1 MSLPLYYVADLSRLP
16 PVDVNHCDVSAILA
30 ELQYLRAEVRA
41 MGQLSDEMAVLR
53 QEISQLRQLKAEF
66 NDVRNDF
73 AKMSGD
79 KEEFPLLPGH
89 AAEAGDQDIVADE
102 AGSAGPTRVAG
113 SQLFTDHARQLKDVG
128 IKQLAG
134 NKRSSGISI

>member
-1 MSLPLYYVADLSRLP
+1 M
-16 PVDVNHCDVSAILA
+16 
-30 ELQYLRAEVRA
+30 
-41 MGQLSDEMAVLR
+41 LR

-73 AKMSGD
+73 AKMSAD

-134 NKRSSGISI
+134 NKRSSGISIRKPVRKPLIGASTSNKRLTNTNTK